1 MLRQPRSGRTR
12 HPERRA
18 RRHRFHRARHLHD
31 RGVHHGDEGARRV
44 AGADAGRR
52 QEHPQ
57 GLRRRRPLDPRL
69 RDREGAPRVRPPHR
83 LDQDVLQGG
92 RAHRHGHRRR
102 HAAQPARRERARAGI
117 YVRDRHLEPRFAV
130 LLDGER
136 RRPDAACRPGQGQ
149 GRQQRRLRGVRR
161 RSSGRHQACRA
172 QGEPPHGG
180 ETRHRRQGQPRGVRP
195 ASQPRRRRIAAGRAG
210 RGGSVDEILLI
221 LLGIAWALGTPIL
234 AIVALV
240 RTSRLRS
247 QNDLLRADLAALQR
261 QMAEGAVLPPPFEV
275 PAAEIVPPPAPPFE
289 LEPAPEPAQVAEV
302 APPPLPAPFPEPV
315 PVGWEQRLGARA
327 FLWIGAITLALA
339 AVFLVRYSI
348 EEGYLSP
355 EVRVI
360 LAALFG
366 FALIGGAERMRSRDD
381 RVAQAL
387 AAAGVAS
394 LYGALFAAVA
404 LYEMI
409 SKVAAGGGA
418 AALTAFAIG
427 LSLRHGI
434 LVAGLAFV
442 GGFVSP
448 AIIGSETPNT
458 PVLFGYLL
466 AIAAGTLGVIRVR
479 GWWPLGWGVLAGS
492 AIWTVIWMLSAAGGL
507 HWVGLFLVAVAGL
520 FVWATWRRM
529 GESENPPADVAA
541 LVWAALGVSGVLLVA
556 IIVQDEGRQ
565 SAGWLALAAHGAG
578 LYLLGRWTPRFQ
590 YVAVLAPVLSIAA
603 LALWWVTAAGM
614 GGAAWG
620 ADRFAWLTILLGGF
634 YAAGAF
640 ALLWNAARPGFWA
653 ALSVAAALA
662 HFLLCWYVLRSLAT
676 ATPWGLISIGLA
688 VPFLVGAERLA
699 RWRQTM
705 TGATEALGVLAAGVV
720 FFIAAAIPLELSRE
734 WITTAYAIEFAAVAA
749 IAARLDL
756 LAMRQLCWPL
766 LAVVV
771 VRFVL
776 NPEILKYPLGVTPVF
791 NWILWSYGLSIAALI
806 VGLRFLRPTGDQR
819 LVRATE
825 AAAALLTF
833 VLATLEVRSVFQPGS
848 MAAPDAGF

>member
-366 FALIGGAERMRSRDD
+366 FALIGGAEKMRARDE

-418 AALTAFAIG
+418 AAFTAFAIG
-427 LSLRHGI
+427 LSLRHGM
-434 LVAGLAFV
+434 LVASLAFV

-448 AIIGSETPNT
+448 AIIGSDPPNT

-466 AIAAGTLGVIRVR
+466 AIAAGTLSVIRAR
-479 GWWPLGWGVLAGS
+479 GWWPACSCGRHGGAWARAKIHPPTS
-492 AIWTVIWMLSAAGGL
+492 RLSSGQP
-507 HWVGLFLVAVAGL
+507 LVSPACC
-520 FVWATWRRM
+520 WWPRSSRM
-529 GESENPPADVAA
+529 R
-541 LVWAALGVSGVLLVA
+541 
-556 IIVQDEGRQ
+556 EGRA
-565 SAGWLALAAHGAG
+565 SAGWRWRRTVRAFTCSPAG
-578 LYLLGRWTPRFQ
+578 LYASSTSRHWRRSCRSQHLRCGGAPRASRAAAGTPIASPGPRFCS
-590 YVAVLAPVLSIAA
+590 AGSTPPAPSRCCG
-603 LALWWVTAAGM
+603 TPPG
-614 GGAAWG
+614 
-620 ADRFAWLTILLGGF
+620 R
-634 YAAGAF
+634 AF
-640 ALLWNAARPGFWA
+640 GQRSP
-653 ALSVAAALA
+653 SPP
-662 HFLLCWYVLRSLAT
+662 RSLIFFSAGT
-676 ATPWGLISIGLA
+676 CCAASRP
-688 VPFLVGAERLA
+688 PHRGA
-699 RWRQTM
+699 
-705 TGATEALGVLAAGVV
+705 
-720 FFIAAAIPLELSRE
+720 
-734 WITTAYAIEFAAVAA
+734 
-749 IAARLDL
+749 
-756 LAMRQLCWPL
+756 
-766 LAVVV
+766 
-771 VRFVL
+771 
-776 NPEILKYPLGVTPVF
+776 
-791 NWILWSYGLSIAALI
+791 
-806 VGLRFLRPTGDQR
+806 
-819 LVRATE
+819 
-825 AAAALLTF
+825 
-833 VLATLEVRSVFQPGS
+833 
-848 MAAPDAGF
+848 